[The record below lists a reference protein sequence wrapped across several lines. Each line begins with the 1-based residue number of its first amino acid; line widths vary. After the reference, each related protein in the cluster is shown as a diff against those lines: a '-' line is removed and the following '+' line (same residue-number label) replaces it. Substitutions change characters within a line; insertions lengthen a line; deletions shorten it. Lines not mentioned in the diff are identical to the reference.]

1 MNDLEDERCEQGGTV
16 TREAARPRSG
26 TRGVPREV
34 RAAEILEA
42 AAAEFGANGYAGAQV
57 TAVADRAG
65 VSKALVLAYFGSKEK
80 LYIACVQKAG
90 PLVFDA
96 VRAAFAQPD
105 PEPRPGSSLF
115 TCAAVRVLTSIV
127 TSLEGR
133 IGYWALLYDRSVP
146 EGDARVVAR
155 GQRQRLRE
163 QASVTVGGVVRAA
176 GLADPRDQA
185 AAVIVWES
193 MVSGVMQWWRLN
205 PDLTAAEVSASATRI
220 LNAWTLP
227 APSPDSETEMP

>member
-1 MNDLEDERCEQGGTV
+1 M
-16 TREAARPRSG
+16 TRESTRPRSG

-42 AAAEFGANGYAGAQV
+42 AAAEFGTHGYAGAQV
-57 TAVADRAG
+57 TAVAERAG

-96 VRAAFAQPD
+96 VRDAFAQPD
-105 PEPRPGSSLF
+105 PDALPGSLF
-115 TCAAVRVLTSIV
+115 NRAAVRVLTGIV

-146 EGDARVVAR
+146 DGDGRVVAR
-155 GQRQRLRE
+155 GQRHRLRE
-163 QASVTVGGVVRAA
+163 QSSSAVAGVVRAA
-176 GLADPRDQA
+176 GLTDPRDQT
-185 AAVIVWES
+185 AAVLVWES
-193 MVSGVMQWWRLN
+193 MISGVMQWWRLN
-205 PDLTAAEVSASATRI
+205 PELSAAEVSASATRI
-220 LNAWTLP
+220 LAAWSVP
-227 APSPDSETEMP
+227 APSPSPEPEKP

>member
-1 MNDLEDERCEQGGTV
+1 M
-16 TREAARPRSG
+16 TRESTRPRSG

-42 AAAEFGANGYAGAQV
+42 AAAEFGTHGYAGAQV
-57 TAVADRAG
+57 TAVAERAG

-96 VRAAFAQPD
+96 VRDAFAQPD
-105 PEPRPGSSLF
+105 PDALPGSLF
-115 TCAAVRVLTSIV
+115 NRAAVRVLTGIV

-146 EGDARVVAR
+146 TGTAGSWHADSDTAC
-155 GQRQRLRE
+155 
-163 QASVTVGGVVRAA
+163 ASS
-176 GLADPRDQA
+176 P
-185 AAVIVWES
+185 
-193 MVSGVMQWWRLN
+193 
-205 PDLTAAEVSASATRI
+205 P
-220 LNAWTLP
+220 P
-227 APSPDSETEMP
+227 PSPAWCVPPASPIPEIRLPPSSSGSR